1 MWLAA
6 RELMYR
12 RATRAISQR
21 PEPLLPASLRSLARR
36 PRAYVGVVSC
46 DRSHGALAF
55 VPGRD
60 DSAILDPSRSR
71 RAWVPRPCQIGGLFC
86 GELSITPQGGY
97 LFRQFVFR
105 FHCMRYLPIAGP
117 TYHLFPLVS

>member
-71 RAWVPRPCQIGGLFC
+71 RACSRRRSLRFVGRVELRDRLNKVRDENLPCIFS
-86 GELSITPQGGY
+86 ET
-97 LFRQFVFR
+97 
-105 FHCMRYLPIAGP
+105 
-117 TYHLFPLVS
+117 